1 MVSRSAKRM
10 RKVVREVMRT
20 DLTAAW
26 GFLAAVP
33 WQRRCSLAWRLARG
47 VNLDGSKR
55 KAER

>member
-1 MVSRSAKRM
+1 MSRSAKRM

-33 WQRRCSLAWRLARG
+33 WRGRCALAWRLARG
-47 VNLDGSKR
+47 LNMDGTKR
-55 KAER
+55 EVTR